1 MAVVVLLCVVR
12 QFLPT
17 PKLSRECA
25 SPLQKKMKLPEIPK
39 IPNWYNTTPKTS
51 SSSVS
56 SPSPV
61 PVATKAQTPA
71 PVAAP
76 QKVRKEKR
84 IVAQPRLYHRHVLE
98 SPCILFY
105 VFSIFFLEMESS
117 PILLYEMV
125 YLLGLFVMK
134 AAAKVPVAPQKVR
147 KRNTWWLEP
156 TGMVG
161 KTVYRFVFQ

>member
-39 IPNWYNTTPKTS
+39 IPNWYNTTPKT
-51 SSSVS
+51 SVS

-105 VFSIFFLEMESS
+105 VFSIFFWKWNPHPYFCTKWSICS
-117 PILLYEMV
+117 A
-125 YLLGLFVMK
+125 YL
-134 AAAKVPVAPQKVR
+134 
-147 KRNTWWLEP
+147 
-156 TGMVG
+156 
-161 KTVYRFVFQ
+161 